1 MSANERVNFGSK
13 IGIILASAGSA
24 VGLGNIW
31 RFPCEVGENGGA
43 AFILVYIL
51 CVMFL
56 GIPVMVSEFL
66 IGRRS
71 RANTGGAYEVLAPGT
86 HWKWV
91 GMMGVVAAFLI
102 LGYYGVVA
110 GWTLEYMVAS
120 ATGRL
125 SGSKDYTLFF
135 NDFVG
140 SPWKPVLYMAAF
152 ILLTHVVI
160 VRGVKDGIEKFS
172 KVMMPLLL
180 LIICVLVV
188 CSFSMPGSSEG
199 LAFLLRPDF
208 SKVDGKVVLDAMGQ
222 AFFSMSVG
230 MGCLCTYASYFT
242 RDANLVKTAGSVAL
256 IDTFVAVLAGFII
269 FPAVYS
275 VPGLSPDAGPGLVF
289 VTLPNVF
296 QLAFKSVPWVGYIF
310 SLMFYVLLV
319 LAALTSTI
327 SLHEVATAYLHERF
341 KLSRKKAATV
351 VTLVCMTLG
360 VFCALSFGLLN
371 GIRLGGMTIFD
382 LFDFVTA
389 KLMLPLGGVAAP
401 FGSGRRS
408 LFVPDAHPG
417 GGVDLAQQAQIHLDV
432 AGHGQRL
439 IHIAAGQH
447 RGRQVFDGQDA
458 VALFDL
464 AGQGAGVGHIADGQ
478 AGQTAGHIELG
489 HLLDGQHQGVGAV
502 GLAGK
507 GSLAVRINA
516 GVGHGF
522 LVGAFLPEFDPNG
535 GIRGGRSAQCE
546 HTEHQQRQQGSAGT
560 F

>member
-1 MSANERVNFGSK
+1 
-13 IGIILASAGSA
+13 
-24 VGLGNIW
+24 
-31 RFPCEVGENGGA
+31 
-43 AFILVYIL
+43 
-51 CVMFL
+51 
-56 GIPVMVSEFL
+56 
-66 IGRRS
+66 
-71 RANTGGAYEVLAPGT
+71 
-86 HWKWV
+86 
-91 GMMGVVAAFLI
+91 MGVVAAFLI

-389 KLMLPLGGVAAP
+389 KLMLPLGGMFISIFTGWYLDRRIVREEVTDWGKLRIPFFGFYIFLLKFVAPVAIASI
-401 FGSGRRS
+401 FVNE
-408 LFVPDAHPG
+408 LF
-417 GGVDLAQQAQIHLDV
+417 
-432 AGHGQRL
+432 
-439 IHIAAGQH
+439 
-447 RGRQVFDGQDA
+447 
-458 VALFDL
+458 
-464 AGQGAGVGHIADGQ
+464 
-478 AGQTAGHIELG
+478 
-489 HLLDGQHQGVGAV
+489 
-502 GLAGK
+502 K
-507 GSLAVRINA
+507 
-516 GVGHGF
+516 
-522 LVGAFLPEFDPNG
+522 
-535 GIRGGRSAQCE
+535 
-546 HTEHQQRQQGSAGT
+546 
-560 F
+560 

>member
-120 ATGRL
+120 ATGSL
-125 SGSKDYTLFF
+125 SESKDYTLFF

-256 IDTFVAVLAGFII
+256 IDTFVAVLAGIVI
-269 FPAVYS
+269 FPACFTYGLEVTAGPSLLFDTMAGVFGNMAGGRWWGALFFLFMVFAALSTVLGVCENILAMVRELTGWSRPKGCVVCGVGIFLLALTTALGYS
-275 VPGLSPDAGPGLVF
+275 VLHFQPFAPGTAWLDFWDF
-289 VTLPNVF
+289 VVSNNVLP
-296 QLAFKSVPWVGYIF
+296 LGS
-310 SLMFYVLLV
+310 LV
-319 LAALTSTI
+319 LALFCCNRFGWGWDNF
-327 SLHEVATAYLHERF
+327 VAEANTGRGLKVRPWMKPIF
-341 KLSRKKAATV
+341 KY
-351 VTLVCMTLG
+351 
-360 VFCALSFGLLN
+360 
-371 GIRLGGMTIFD
+371 
-382 LFDFVTA
+382 
-389 KLMLPLGGVAAP
+389 
-401 FGSGRRS
+401 
-408 LFVPDAHPG
+408 FVPGA
-417 GGVDLAQQAQIHLDV
+417 I
-432 AGHGQRL
+432 
-439 IHIAAGQH
+439 
-447 RGRQVFDGQDA
+447 
-458 VALFDL
+458 LFIYIY
-464 AGQGAGVGHIADGQ
+464 GMV
-478 AGQTAGHIELG
+478 
-489 HLLDGQHQGVGAV
+489 
-502 GLAGK
+502 
-507 GSLAVRINA
+507 
-516 GVGHGF
+516 
-522 LVGAFLPEFDPNG
+522 
-535 GIRGGRSAQCE
+535 
-546 HTEHQQRQQGSAGT
+546 T
-560 F
+560 FHWR

>member
-160 VRGVKDGIEKFS
+160 VRGVKDGIEKYS
-172 KVMMPLLL
+172 KVMMP
-180 LIICVLVV
+180 
-188 CSFSMPGSSEG
+188 
-199 LAFLLRPDF
+199 
-208 SKVDGKVVLDAMGQ
+208 
-222 AFFSMSVG
+222 
-230 MGCLCTYASYFT
+230 
-242 RDANLVKTAGSVAL
+242 
-256 IDTFVAVLAGFII
+256 
-269 FPAVYS
+269 
-275 VPGLSPDAGPGLVF
+275 
-289 VTLPNVF
+289 
-296 QLAFKSVPWVGYIF
+296 
-310 SLMFYVLLV
+310 
-319 LAALTSTI
+319 
-327 SLHEVATAYLHERF
+327 
-341 KLSRKKAATV
+341 
-351 VTLVCMTLG
+351 
-360 VFCALSFGLLN
+360 
-371 GIRLGGMTIFD
+371 
-382 LFDFVTA
+382 
-389 KLMLPLGGVAAP
+389 
-401 FGSGRRS
+401 
-408 LFVPDAHPG
+408 
-417 GGVDLAQQAQIHLDV
+417 
-432 AGHGQRL
+432 
-439 IHIAAGQH
+439 
-447 RGRQVFDGQDA
+447 
-458 VALFDL
+458 
-464 AGQGAGVGHIADGQ
+464 
-478 AGQTAGHIELG
+478 
-489 HLLDGQHQGVGAV
+489 
-502 GLAGK
+502 
-507 GSLAVRINA
+507 
-516 GVGHGF
+516 
-522 LVGAFLPEFDPNG
+522 
-535 GIRGGRSAQCE
+535 
-546 HTEHQQRQQGSAGT
+546 
-560 F
+560 

>member
-389 KLMLPLGGVAAP
+389 KLMLPLGGMYISIFTGWYLDRRIVREEVTDWGKLRIPFFGFYIFLLKFVAPVAIASI
-401 FGSGRRS
+401 FVNE
-408 LFVPDAHPG
+408 LF
-417 GGVDLAQQAQIHLDV
+417 
-432 AGHGQRL
+432 
-439 IHIAAGQH
+439 
-447 RGRQVFDGQDA
+447 
-458 VALFDL
+458 
-464 AGQGAGVGHIADGQ
+464 
-478 AGQTAGHIELG
+478 
-489 HLLDGQHQGVGAV
+489 
-502 GLAGK
+502 K
-507 GSLAVRINA
+507 
-516 GVGHGF
+516 
-522 LVGAFLPEFDPNG
+522 
-535 GIRGGRSAQCE
+535 
-546 HTEHQQRQQGSAGT
+546 
-560 F
+560 